1 MTTSMIEGGRSP
13 RTEYGRGARMTASF
27 LQRERMLRV
36 GLGIL
41 VLLLYVFLLAPLI
54 AIMAASFTAGE
65 LMQVPPEGLSLR
77 WYASFFQRQ
86 DLVDALLVSLRVA
99 LITSI
104 VTSMLAMLAA
114 LCGQALAGRPSAL
127 FQVSMTLPLLVPEL
141 LTAIGLLF
149 FLYKIGLANSLLGL
163 QIGHV
168 VIAFPYAYV
177 SIVAALRQIDPAME
191 EASGSLGASA
201 LQTFRRIILPL
212 AMPGLVM
219 GAVFA
224 FITSFDL
231 YTISL
236 LLKPVGGNTLPLAV
250 FDFLTYEFRPTAAA
264 AATLSILLSVIG
276 VGLIQ
281 RIVGLQRAF

>member
-1 MTTSMIEGGRSP
+1 MIEGGRTL
-13 RTEYGRGARMTASF
+13 RTAYGWGARMKASIF
-27 LQRERMLRV
+27 EDKRMLRA
-36 GLGIL
+36 GFGIL
-41 VLLLYVFLLAPLI
+41 ILLLYVFLLAPLV
-54 AIMAASFTAGE
+54 AIMVASFTAGE
-65 LMQVPPEGLSLR
+65 LMRVPPDGLSLR

-86 DLVDALLVSLRVA
+86 DLVDALFVSLRVA
-99 LITSI
+99 L
-104 VTSMLAMLAA
+104 VTSVVTSLLAMLAA
-114 LCGQALAGRPSAL
+114 LCGQALEGRRSAL

-149 FLYKIGLANSLLGL
+149 FLYKIGLANTLLGL
-163 QIGHV
+163 QIGHI

-177 SIVAALRQIDPAME
+177 SIAAALRQIDPAME
-191 EASGSLGASA
+191 EASGSLGASGW
-201 LQTFRRIILPL
+201 QTFRRIILPL

-264 AATLSILLSVIG
+264 AATLSILLSMIG

-281 RIVGLQRAF
+281 KIVGLQRAF